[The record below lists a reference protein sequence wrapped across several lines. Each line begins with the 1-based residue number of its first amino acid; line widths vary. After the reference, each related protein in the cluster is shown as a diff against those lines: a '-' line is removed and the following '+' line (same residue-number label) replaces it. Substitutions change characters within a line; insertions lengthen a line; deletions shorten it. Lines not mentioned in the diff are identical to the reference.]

1 MLRRKARAAALQILF
16 QMDVRNKKL
25 EEVLPYFEVPKE
37 WDEDTLSFF
46 FRLVQGVENKKKEID
61 EVLSQASEEWPLYR
75 MANVDRN
82 ILRLAVFEI
91 LFLPEIPVSVAI
103 NEAVELGKKYGTEES
118 GKFVNGVLGKL
129 AKNLKE
135 RGNYLPKR
143 EKT

>member
-1 MLRRKARAAALQILF
+1 MLRRKARVAALQILF
-16 QMDVRNKKL
+16 QMDMRDKKL
-25 EEVLPYFEVPKE
+25 EEVLPYFKVPKG

-46 FRLVQGVENKKKEID
+46 FRLVQGVETKKKEID
-61 EVLSQASEEWPLYR
+61 EILSQASEEWPLYR

-91 LFLPEIPVSVAI
+91 LFLPEVPVSVAI

-118 GKFVNGVLGKL
+118 GRFINGILGQL
-129 AKNLKE
+129 VRSLEE

-143 EKT
+143 ERT

>member
-25 EEVLPYFEVPKE
+25 EEILPYFEIPKG

-46 FRLVQGVENKKKEID
+46 FHLVKGVENNKEEID
-61 EVLSQASEEWPLYR
+61 KVLSKASEEWPLYR

-91 LFLPEIPVSVAI
+91 LFLPQVPISVAI

-118 GKFVNGVLGKL
+118 GKFINGILGQL
-129 AKNLKE
+129 VKNLEEEEKYPPKE
-135 RGNYLPKR
+135 
-143 EKT
+143 EKL

>member
-61 EVLSQASEEWPLYR
+61 EVLSQASEEWPL
-75 MANVDRN
+75 
-82 ILRLAVFEI
+82 
-91 LFLPEIPVSVAI
+91 
-103 NEAVELGKKYGTEES
+103 
-118 GKFVNGVLGKL
+118 
-129 AKNLKE
+129 
-135 RGNYLPKR
+135 
-143 EKT
+143 

>member
-1 MLRRKARAAALQILF
+1 MLRRKARAAALQVLF

-25 EEVLPYFEVPKE
+25 EEILPYFEIPKG

-46 FRLVQGVENKKKEID
+46 FHLAKGVENNQEEID
-61 EVLSQASEEWPLYR
+61 RVLSKASKEWPLYR

-91 LFLPEIPVSVAI
+91 LFLPQVPIGVAI

-118 GKFVNGVLGKL
+118 GKFINGVLGQL
-129 AKNLKE
+129 VKNLEKE
-135 RGNYLPKR
+135 EKCPPKK
-143 EKT
+143 EKL

>member
-16 QMDVRNKKL
+16 QMDMRNKKL
-25 EEVLPYFEVPKE
+25 EEVIPYFEIPKE

-82 ILRLAVFEI
+82 ILRLAIFEI
-91 LFLPEIPVSVAI
+91 VFLPDVPVSVAI

>member
-1 MLRRKARAAALQILF
+1 
-16 QMDVRNKKL
+16 
-25 EEVLPYFEVPKE
+25 
-37 WDEDTLSFF
+37 
-46 FRLVQGVENKKKEID
+46 KKKEID

-82 ILRLAVFEI
+82 ILRLAIFEI
-91 LFLPEIPVSVAI
+91 VFLPDVPVSVAI

-135 RGNYLPKR
+135 RENYLPKR

>member
-91 LFLPEIPVSVAI
+91 LFLPEVPVSVAI
-103 NEAVELGKKYGTEES
+103 NEAIELGKKYGTEES

-129 AKNLKE
+129 AKNLKKRE
-135 RGNYLPKR
+135 NYLSKR
-143 EKT
+143 GKT